1 MLKSISSQISRGLT
15 KYEDICKRR
24 SEYAKGSISKHK
36 HKGASISKHKHKGAS
51 ISKHKHKGASI
62 SKHKHTDND
71 NENDNDND
79 NENDNEINYIGDT
92 GETGKQFP
100 ATLQKIIVE
109 IIGISS
115 ELAQN

>member
-36 HKGASISKHKHKGAS
+36 HKGASISKHKHKD
-51 ISKHKHKGASI
+51 ASI

-71 NENDNDND
+71 NDNDND

-100 ATLQKIIVE
+100 APHQKTDYKE